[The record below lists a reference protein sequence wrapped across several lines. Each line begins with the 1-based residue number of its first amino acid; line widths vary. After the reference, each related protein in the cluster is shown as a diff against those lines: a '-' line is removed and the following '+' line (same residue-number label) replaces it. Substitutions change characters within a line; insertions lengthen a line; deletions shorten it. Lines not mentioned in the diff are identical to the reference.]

1 MDVIAVANLKFKI
14 IKDFQ
19 NFLQQLYKGS
29 RPNYDLLMQEICVIE
44 NPDYFNNVVYEY
56 LMTHE

>member
-1 MDVIAVANLKFKI
+1 MDVIAVANLKFKMI
-14 IKDFQ
+14 RDFQ
-19 NFLQQLYKGS
+19 NFLQQLYKGY

-44 NPDYFNNVVYEY
+44 NPDYFSNVVYEY